1 MKCQKCNK
9 PAMFHITELTGDK
22 PEEHHFCELHA
33 REYLN
38 ESSQNPDLSTS
49 DGLAMALADN
59 PVKKNP
65 MTKLSAELQA
75 IDQQICPICGISF
88 YDFRNRGRLGCA
100 NDYDCFAKQLEPL
113 IANIH
118 GATTHIGKS
127 PIISGSNPQ
136 PDNDTNLIGLRRELD
151 VAVSEEDYERASR
164 LRDEIKKV
172 ENS

>member
-22 PEEHHFCELHA
+22 PEEHHFCEFHA
-33 REYLN
+33 REYLK
-38 ESSQNPDLSTS
+38 ESSPNSDLPPS
-49 DGLAMALADN
+49 DELAAALAGS

-65 MTKLSAELQA
+65 MTKVAAELQA
-75 IDQQICPICGISF
+75 IDQQICPVCGISF

-118 GATTHIGKS
+118 GATTHVGKMPVGLNS
-127 PIISGSNPQ
+127 QLDASTQ
-136 PDNDTNLIGLRRELD
+136 LIKLRRDLD
-151 VAVSEEDYERASR
+151 IAVSEEDYEKASMI
-164 LRDEIKKV
+164 RDEIKKV

>member
-38 ESSQNPDLSTS
+38 ESSQNSELPSS
-49 DGLAMALADN
+49 DGLASALASS

-65 MTKLSAELQA
+65 MSKLAADLQA
-75 IDQQICPICGISF
+75 IDQQVCPVCGISF

-100 NDYDCFAKQLEPL
+100 NDYDCFAKQLKPL
-113 IANIH
+113 IENIH
-118 GATTHIGKS
+118 GATTHVGKS
-127 PIISGSNPQ
+127 PIGLNSQFDSSMK
-136 PDNDTNLIGLRRELD
+136 LIKLRRDLD
-151 VAVSEEDYERASR
+151 IAIGEEDYERASR
-164 LRDEIKKV
+164 IRDEIKKV
-172 ENS
+172 EIS